1 GCHQGDLAA
10 TRYAYAYDATPPLV
24 DESPGALLGRVWAR
38 AAIASIRLAGP
49 DRRVLGNP
57 ARGPGRSVHGRRRA
71 IMLRLLVPAAAPE
84 CGRGLTRCRFPPI
97 GRVGYLACAQ
107 LAPVEEFLL
116 EIYGSCF

>member
-1 GCHQGDLAA
+1 CPYAPLFPS
-10 TRYAYAYDATPPLV
+10 RYAYAFDAPPPLV

-49 DRRVLGNP
+49 DRRVLGTP
-57 ARGPGRSVHGRRRA
+57 ARGPGRGVHGRRRA

-97 GRVGYLACAQ
+97 GRVGSFACA
-107 LAPVEEFLL
+107 
-116 EIYGSCF
+116 